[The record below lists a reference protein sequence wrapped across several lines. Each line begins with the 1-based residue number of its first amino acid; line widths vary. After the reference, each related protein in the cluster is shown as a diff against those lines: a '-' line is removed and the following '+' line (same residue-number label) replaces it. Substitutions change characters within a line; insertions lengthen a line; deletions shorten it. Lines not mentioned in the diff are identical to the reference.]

1 MERAQKM
8 IENILFDLGGVL
20 LTIDMKKTTEA
31 FTRLG
36 WKEAGMQ
43 NISNGGY
50 PVFENLETGKDDVV
64 QFRNNIRKVLPGKIS
79 DEEID
84 QAWNA
89 MLVDFPA
96 DILKYVESLKPRFK
110 LYLLSNTNELHVKR
124 FTEIFHAK
132 FGYNF
137 DNLFVKA
144 YYSNE
149 IGFRKPDSRAYT
161 SVLNDASL
169 QPEDTLFVDDLK
181 LNTEAAEKLG
191 FKVLHIEPGKLLDYL
206 PDYLG
211 R

>member
-1 MERAQKM
+1 M

-36 WKEAGMQ
+36 WQEGSMQ
-43 NISNGGY
+43 SISNGGY
-50 PVFENLETGKDDVV
+50 PVFENLETGHDNAAE
-64 QFRNNIRKVLPGKIS
+64 FRNNIRKVLPGRVT

-84 QAWNA
+84 LAWNA
-89 MLVDFPA
+89 MLVDFPSE
-96 DILKYVESLKPRFK
+96 ILKYVERLKSRFK

-124 FTEIFHAK
+124 FREIFHAK
-132 FGYNF
+132 FDYDF

-144 YYSNE
+144 YFSNE

-161 SVLNDASL
+161 SVLNDASIL
-169 QPEDTLFVDDLK
+169 PENTLFIDDLK
-181 LNTEAAEKLG
+181 LNTEAAERLG
-191 FKVLHIEPGKLLDYL
+191 FKVLQIEPGSLLEYL

-211 R
+211 K

>member
-1 MERAQKM
+1 M

-20 LTIDMKKTTEA
+20 LTIDMKLTTEA

-36 WKEAGMQ
+36 WQEASMHS
-43 NISNGGY
+43 ISNGGY

-64 QFRNNIRKVLPGKIS
+64 QFQNNIRKVLPGKVS

-89 MLVDFPA
+89 MLVDFPS
-96 DILKYVESLKPRFK
+96 DILKYVERLKPRFK

-169 QPEDTLFVDDLK
+169 RPEDTLFVDDLK
-181 LNTEAAEKLG
+181 LNIEAAEQLG
-191 FKVLHIEPGKLLDYL
+191 FNVLHIEPGKLMDYL
-206 PDYLG
+206 PEYLE

>member
-1 MERAQKM
+1 M

-64 QFRNNIRKVLPGKIS
+64 QFRNNIRKVLPGKVS

-89 MLVDFPA
+89 MLVDFPS

-124 FTEIFHAK
+124 FTEIFHTK

-137 DNLFVKA
+137 ENLFVKA

-149 IGFRKPDSRAYT
+149 IGFRKPNSRAYT

-169 QPEDTLFVDDLK
+169 RPENTLFVDDLK
-181 LNTEAAEKLG
+181 LNSEAAEQLG
-191 FKVLHIEPGKLLDYL
+191 LKVLHIEPGKLLDYL